1 MVAPAFG
8 AANLQW
14 AGYAPETVYGTA
26 PTLPLYFWPATGPV
40 WGHPTDKYVDDA
52 LRGSMGGEF
61 QQVNGMRKGD
71 TFTFTTYC
79 YLDQVYVFLRQILGL
94 PDVLSGASAP
104 YMHKT
109 SLQNG
114 SNGQPQSA
122 SLWWYDALGKCVQL
136 PGAQMSDLKIT
147 VNAAGLVTIVPTFV
161 CLPGVFVTPPTQTP
175 ETAQPMPGWKSVIT
189 LAGVASTAFSEIIIN
204 IKRATESIPSVT
216 GTQAP
221 FAIFAGPVTVASTLK
236 AIYAGS
242 TDPHLLAELN
252 NTQPTLSV
260 ALSAVGDA
268 VNSLTMQFSRTAY
281 DVADPT
287 GTNKWMEIAGTTK
300 MLTNPTDVAGGGNQ
314 SPMLVTLLSPVSTVI

>member
-1 MVAPAFG
+1 MVGPVIG

-26 PTLPLYFWPATGPV
+26 PALPAYFWPATGPV

-52 LRGSMGGEF
+52 LRGSMAGEF

-79 YLDQVYVFLRQILGL
+79 YLDQVFVFLRQILGL

-104 YMHKT
+104 FTHKT

-114 SNGQPQSA
+114 SNGQPVSA
-122 SLWWYDALGKCVQL
+122 CIWWYDALGKCVQL

-147 VNAAGLVTIVPTFV
+147 INTAGLVTLVPTFV
-161 CLPGVFVTPPTQTP
+161 CLPGVFVTPPSQTP
-175 ETAQPMPGWKSVIT
+175 EAAQPMPGWKSIIT
-189 LAGVASTAFSEIIIN
+189 LAGVPSTSFSEIIID
-204 IKRATESIPSVT
+204 IKRATESVPAIN
-216 GTQAP
+216 GTQSP
-221 FAIFAGPVTVASTLK
+221 FAIFAGPLTIAGTIK

-242 TDPHLLAELN
+242 TDVHLVNELN
-252 NTQPTLSV
+252 NNQPVLSV

-281 DVADPT
+281 DLADPV
-287 GTNKWMEIAGTTK
+287 GTNKWMELSGTTK
-300 MLTNPTDVAGGGNQ
+300 MLANTTDVAGGGNQ

>member
-1 MVAPAFG
+1 MVAPTFG

-14 AGYAPETVYGTA
+14 AGYAPETTYGVA
-26 PTLPLYFWPATGPV
+26 PALPTYFWPATAPV

-52 LRGSMGGEF
+52 LRGSMGAEF
-61 QQVNGMRKGD
+61 QQINGMRKGD
-71 TFTFTTYC
+71 TFTYTTFC

-104 YMHKT
+104 YLHKT

-114 SNGQPQSA
+114 SNGQPVSA
-122 SLWWYDALGKCVQL
+122 SIWWYDALGKCVQL

-147 VNAAGLVTIVPTFV
+147 ITTAGLVTIVPTFV

-175 ETAQPMPGWKSVIT
+175 TQSQPMPGWKSVIT
-189 LAGVASTAFSEIIIN
+189 LAGVASTAFSEIVIN
-204 IKRATESIPSVT
+204 IKRATESIPSLT
-216 GTQAP
+216 GSQAP

-242 TDPHLLAELN
+242 TDPHLLAELT
-252 NTQPTLSV
+252 NTQPSLVV

-287 GTNKWMEIAGTTK
+287 GSNKWMEIAGTTK

-314 SPMLVTLLSPVSTVI
+314 SPMLVSLLSPVSTAI